1 MVSDQGQFESGRHG
15 RKPDISLAVIG
26 HIDFRS
32 VHRSQIK
39 NAGEDCSSILS
50 RPWNRQALVFSKG
63 NSGRGAYILSVSY
76 PIRRHRFLYGIPQSI
91 GRR

>member
-39 NAGEDCSSILS
+39 NAGEDFSSILS
-50 RPWNRQALVFSKG
+50 RP
-63 NSGRGAYILSVSY
+63 
-76 PIRRHRFLYGIPQSI
+76 
-91 GRR
+91 